1 MKFVFAMGHPAHY
14 HLYKNTI
21 RILSERGHTIKV
33 VVSQKDILID
43 LIETSEFDY
52 EVIASSKPNET
63 LLQKGHKLFE
73 SSIKLY
79 RICKEFKPNLLAGCL
94 SQIGVIGRLL
104 RIPTVF
110 NAEDDIDY
118 TLLQGLITYPF
129 VSYILSPRPTNVG
142 YFSYKK
148 IPYEGYHKLAYLHP
162 NQFAPDFNTVEKEIG
177 ADDFVLIRLVNLNA
191 YHDIN
196 VKGITE
202 NILRRLIALL
212 EKKYNVF
219 ITSEKPLSDEFKKFE
234 LHIKPE
240 EIHHFLYFTS
250 LFIGDSQS
258 MAVESAVLGTPN
270 LKFNDFAGRINVLN
284 ELEKEFK
291 LTKGISA
298 NDANLLQDEA
308 CKMVNSEHLRADHQ
322 ANRKKM
328 LECKI
333 DVTRFFVW
341 FFENYP
347 KSTFTIK
354 ANPDFQFKFR

>member
-21 RILSERGHTIKV
+21 RILSTRGHSIKV
-33 VVSQKDILID
+33 VISQKDILVD
-43 LIETSEFDY
+43 LIQTSEFDY

-63 LLQKGHKLFE
+63 LLQKGRKLLG
-73 SSIKLY
+73 SSVKLY
-79 RICKEFKPNLLAGCL
+79 RICKEFKADLLIGCL

-104 RIPTVF
+104 GIPTVF

-118 TLLQGLITYPF
+118 TLLQGMITYPF
-129 VSYILSPRPTNVG
+129 INYILSPRPTNVG

-162 NQFAPDFNTVEKEIG
+162 NQFVPDFTIVKEG
-177 ADDFVLIRLVNLNA
+177 VGTGDFVLIRLVNLNA

-202 NILRRLIALL
+202 DILRRLITLL
-212 EKKYNVF
+212 KEKYNVF
-219 ITSEKPLSDEFKKFE
+219 ITSEKPISDEFKEFE
-234 LHIKPE
+234 LRIKPE
-240 EIHHFLYFTS
+240 EIHHFLYFSS

-284 ELEKEFK
+284 ELEQKFG

-298 NDANLLQDEA
+298 NDPNLLQDEA
-308 CKMVNSEHLRADHQ
+308 YKMVNSENLRADYQ

-328 LECKI
+328 LACKI
-333 DVTRFFVW
+333 DVTEFFVW

-347 KSTFTIK
+347 ESTFEMMS
-354 ANPDFQFKFR
+354 NPNFQFKFS